1 MQHFRKSDL
10 MPVSEPASQQVA
22 LLQDLPPSPRREPS
36 GLATSELLRLQNAVS
51 KRNNDWA
58 EVTQFVSTAEGDG
71 CAQVAYD
78 LGWISAAWLGKRVL
92 FIDGT
97 AMRLPATAG
106 AAPQF
111 AGPHSPGRGRAVAP
125 IMLPLDLKAIESG
138 LTKVAG
144 LPLYQVSLG
153 GPRTASEVP
162 PAITHVSDVLAAL
175 RRSFDLIVIASPPTR
190 RGAFGVL
197 LSRFVDNNVLV
208 VRSGATRKTAADDA
222 AETIRTAGGNVTGI
236 VLTRHKN
243 PVPRWL
249 RWF

>member
-1 MQHFRKSDL
+1 MMQQSKKSDL
-10 MPVSEPASQQVA
+10 MPMSEQEPGSRQVA
-22 LLQDLPPSPRREPS
+22 LLQNLPASPRREPS
-36 GLATSELLRLQNAVS
+36 GLATSELLRLQHAVS
-51 KRNNDWA
+51 TRHNDWA
-58 EVTQFVSTAEGDG
+58 EVTQFISTVEGDG

-97 AMRLPATAG
+97 AMRLPATVGG
-106 AAPQF
+106 AAP
-111 AGPHSPGRGRAVAP
+111 ARGRSRAVMP
-125 IMLPLDLKAIESG
+125 IMLPLDLQAIESG

-144 LPLYQVSLG
+144 LPMYQVALG
-153 GPRTASEVP
+153 GVRSPSEVP
-162 PAITHVSDVLAAL
+162 PAMTHVADVLAAL
-175 RRSFDLIVIASPPTR
+175 RHSFDLILIASPPTR

-208 VRSGATRKTAADDA
+208 VRTGSTSKTAADDA
-222 AETIRTAGGNVTGI
+222 AETIRTAGGNVSGM
-236 VLTRHKN
+236 VLTQHAN

>member
-1 MQHFRKSDL
+1 MQHFKKSDL

-36 GLATSELLRLQNAVS
+36 GLATSELLRLQHAVS
-51 KRNNDWA
+51 KRHNEWA

-97 AMRLPATAG
+97 AMRLPTTAG
-106 AAPQF
+106 TAQQA
-111 AGPHSPGRGRAVAP
+111 SGRSRSIAP

-153 GPRTASEVP
+153 GPPSASEVP
-162 PAITHVSDVLAAL
+162 PAISHVSDVLAAL

-208 VRSGATRKTAADDA
+208 VRSGSTRKTAADEA

-236 VLTRHKN
+236 VLTRHNN

>member
-1 MQHFRKSDL
+1 MQHFKKSDL
-10 MPVSEPASQQVA
+10 MPVAEPASQQVA
-22 LLQDLPPSPRREPS
+22 LLQDLPPPPRREPS
-36 GLATSELLRLQNAVS
+36 GLATSELLRLQHAVS
-51 KRNNDWA
+51 KRHNDWA

-97 AMRLPATAG
+97 AMRLPTTAG
-106 AAPQF
+106 AAPK
-111 AGPHSPGRGRAVAP
+111 PSNRSRAVAP
-125 IMLPLDLKAIESG
+125 MMLPLDLKAIESG

-144 LPLYQVSLG
+144 LPFYQVSLG
-153 GPRTASEVP
+153 GARSASEVS
-162 PAITHVSDVLAAL
+162 PAISHVSDVLEAL

-190 RGAFGVL
+190 RGAFRVL

-208 VRSGATRKTAADDA
+208 VRSGATRKTAAEQA
-222 AETIRTAGGNVTGI
+222 AETIRTAGGNVTGV
-236 VLTRHKN
+236 VLTRHSN

>member
-1 MQHFRKSDL
+1 MQHFKKSDL
-10 MPVSEPASQQVA
+10 MSLSEPASKQVA
-22 LLQDLPPSPRREPS
+22 LLQNLPPSPRREPS
-36 GLATSELLRLQNAVS
+36 GLATSELLRLQHAVS
-51 KRNNDWA
+51 ARHKDWA
-58 EVTQFVSTAEGDG
+58 EVTQFISTFEGDG

-97 AMRLPATAG
+97 AMRLPSTVG
-106 AAPQF
+106 AAVPASMRNRPPQ
-111 AGPHSPGRGRAVAP
+111 P
-125 IMLPLDLKAIESG
+125 IMLPLDLQAIESG

-153 GPRTASEVP
+153 SARPASDVAP
-162 PAITHVSDVLAAL
+162 TMTHVSDVLSAL
-175 RRSFDLIVIASPPTR
+175 RRSFDLIIIASPPTR

-197 LSRFVDNNVLV
+197 LARFVDNNVLV
-208 VRSGATRKTAADDA
+208 LRSGRTRKIAANEA

-236 VLTRHKN
+236 VLTRHDN

>member
-1 MQHFRKSDL
+1 MMQQSKKSDL
-10 MPVSEPASQQVA
+10 MPMSEQEPGSRQVA
-22 LLQDLPPSPRREPS
+22 LLQNLPASPRREPS
-36 GLATSELLRLQNAVS
+36 GLATSELLRLQHAVS
-51 KRNNDWA
+51 TRHNDWA
-58 EVTQFVSTAEGDG
+58 EVTQFISTVEGDG

-97 AMRLPATAG
+97 AMRLPATVGG
-106 AAPQF
+106 AAP
-111 AGPHSPGRGRAVAP
+111 ARGRSRAVMP
-125 IMLPLDLKAIESG
+125 IMLPLDLQAIESG

-144 LPLYQVSLG
+144 LPMYQVALG
-153 GPRTASEVP
+153 GVRPPSEVP
-162 PAITHVSDVLAAL
+162 PAMTHVADVLAAL
-175 RRSFDLIVIASPPTR
+175 TR

-208 VRSGATRKTAADDA
+208 VRTGSTSKTAADDA
-222 AETIRTAGGNVTGI
+222 AETIRIAGGNVSGI
-236 VLTRHKN
+236 VLTQHAN

>member
-10 MPVSEPASQQVA
+10 MPVAEPASQQVA
-22 LLQDLPPSPRREPS
+22 LLQDLPPPPRREPS
-36 GLATSELLRLQNAVS
+36 GLATSELLRLQHAVS

-58 EVTQFVSTAEGDG
+58 EVTQFISTAEGDG
-71 CAQVAYD
+71 CSQVAYD

-97 AMRLPATAG
+97 AMRLPNTAG
-106 AAPQF
+106 AVTKA
-111 AGPHSPGRGRAVAP
+111 SSRSRAVAP
-125 IMLPLDLKAIESG
+125 MMLPLDLKAIESG

-144 LPLYQVSLG
+144 LPFYQVSLG
-153 GPRTASEVP
+153 GPRPHGDIAP
-162 PAITHVSDVLAAL
+162 GIGHVSDVLEAL

-208 VRSGATRKTAADDA
+208 IRSGQTRKTAAESA
-222 AETIRTAGGNVTGI
+222 AETIRTAGGNVSG
-236 VLTRHKN
+236 VVMTRHSN